1 VSARLAETVD
11 LPDGRRLG
19 HADFGDPEGAPLLHL
34 HGTPGSRLDFATDRY
49 DAALREAGVR
59 FIAVDRPGFGM
70 SDPKPGR
77 GHAD

>member
-1 VSARLAETVD
+1 M
-11 LPDGRRLG
+11 
-19 HADFGDPEGAPLLHL
+19 LHF

-49 DAALREAGVR
+49 DAALCEAGVR

-77 GHAD
+77 GHADCSDS